1 MRTRPASNRH
11 RDGRRR
17 TRVVA
22 LALALVAIGGASCT
36 AHRVVLNRQA
46 PATLLSEPPGHEMGE
61 VTRVVD
67 GDTIEVRITGRADGP
82 GAGDT
87 RVGGSYDV
95 RLIGIDTPESVKPN
109 SPVEC
114 FGREASAAAKALL
127 EGSDV
132 RLVKDVEETDRYD
145 RLLRYVYLGHELANA
160 RLVVNGYAAAYTY
173 PPNVR
178 HSELFVALQREAS
191 REQRGLWSPET
202 CSGEP

>member
-1 MRTRPASNRH
+1 MRSSPAFNRH
-11 RDGRRR
+11 RGYRGR
-17 TRVVA
+17 TRA
-22 LALALVAIGGASCT
+22 AALALVAMTVASCT

-46 PATLLSEPPGHEMGE
+46 PATLLSEPPGHEIGE

-67 GDTIEVRITGRADGP
+67 GDTIEVGITGRVDGP
-82 GAGDT
+82 GAGDA
-87 RVGGSYDV
+87 RIGSSYDV
-95 RLIGIDTPESVKPN
+95 RLLGIDTPESVKPN
-109 SPVEC
+109 SPLEC

-132 RLVKDVEETDRYD
+132 KLVKDVEETDRYD
-145 RLLRYVYLGHELANA
+145 RLLRYVYIGHELANA

-178 HSELFVALQREAS
+178 HAELFVALQREAS
-191 REQRGLWSPET
+191 QEHRGLWSPET

>member
-1 MRTRPASNRH
+1 MRSRPSTNRH
-11 RDGRRR
+11 RGCRRR
-17 TRVVA
+17 TRAVVFV
-22 LALALVAIGGASCT
+22 LALVAIGGASCT
-36 AHRVVLNRQA
+36 AHRVLLTRQA
-46 PATLLSEPPGHEMGE
+46 PATLLSEPPGSETAE

-67 GDTIEVRITGRADGP
+67 GDTIEVRITGRVDGP
-82 GAGDT
+82 GAGDA
-87 RVGGSYDV
+87 RIGRSNDV

-127 EGSDV
+127 EGSAV
-132 RLVKDVEETDRYD
+132 RLVKDVEEKDGYD

-178 HSELFVALQREAS
+178 HNELFVALQREAS
-191 REQRGLWSPET
+191 RGQRGFWSPET